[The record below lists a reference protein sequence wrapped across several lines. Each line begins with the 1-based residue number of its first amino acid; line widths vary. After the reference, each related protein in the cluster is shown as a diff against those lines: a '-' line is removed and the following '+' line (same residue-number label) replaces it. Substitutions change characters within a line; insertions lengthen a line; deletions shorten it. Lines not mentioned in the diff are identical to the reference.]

1 MKPLAIDEQIEQKLK
16 NRAYEVSYVNN
27 DRRKDI
33 IITPQDKL
41 AQETLA
47 YIDRLKEACN
57 EAIRSFTRMETL
69 YKLKCNEIKTVKAK
83 TVREFA
89 ERIETLCK
97 EHKDRY
103 SHLCKSK
110 KECNDETCRYQ
121 GVLRL
126 YNEIKELVK
135 EVCGE

>member
-1 MKPLAIDEQIEQKLK
+1 MKPLTIDEQIEQKLK

-41 AQETLA
+41 AQEALA

-69 YKLKCNEIKTVKAK
+69 YKLKCDELKTVKAK
-83 TVREFA
+83 TVREFT
-89 ERIETLCK
+89 EK
-97 EHKDRY
+97 V
-103 SHLCKSK
+103 K
-110 KECNDETCRYQ
+110 KELLSRVCICGYSQEEVDYQ
-121 GVLRL
+121 MEECI
-126 YNEIKELVK
+126 NELVK

>member
-1 MKPLAIDEQIEQKLK
+1 ME
-16 NRAYEVSYVNN
+16 RYYVNN

-69 YKLKCNEIKTVKAK
+69 YKLKCDELKTVKAK

-89 ERIETLCK
+89 EKLKALPQFEEMFPDEQVFIS
-97 EHKDRY
+97 DM
-103 SHLCKSK
+103 KSSI
-110 KECNDETCRYQ
+110 D
-121 GVLRL
+121 
-126 YNEIKELVK
+126 ELVK

>member
-1 MKPLAIDEQIEQKLK
+1 MNEIEEIAEQRRIARILCQDEKGKCLHNSTSCESHIECAFTIWAQKLL
-16 NRAYEVSYVNN
+16 NAGYG
-27 DRRKDI
+27 D
-33 IITPQDKL
+33 
-41 AQETLA
+41 
-47 YIDRLKEACN
+47 
-57 EAIRSFTRMETL
+57 
-69 YKLKCNEIKTVKAK
+69 VKQA
-83 TVREFA
+83 VREFA

-103 SHLCKSK
+103 SHLCKST

-126 YNEIKELVK
+126 HNEIKELVK